1 MNASTQ
7 IKAEIRDPTATASRF
22 AENMATLL
30 DLERRARNAQSIAE
44 LGFVIV
50 NDSFRLFEFR
60 QALLLGRLRRGRHH
74 FAVSGIA
81 EANEDAAFVV
91 WAKALL
97 RHLDAL
103 PDRSCRTITTA
114 DVPER
119 LAAEWGDWLP
129 THLMLIPL
137 TNRGL
142 NLGMLVFGR
151 DAPAS
156 DPELRLLGVLS
167 DAYAHAWEATLR
179 GRRIALNDLRPSWRR
194 VAAVFA
200 VLVAGVLGFVQV
212 PITVLAQAQVVPR
225 DSAILRSAIDAVI
238 EDVVV
243 HPNEAVIAGQPLV
256 RFDGRR
262 ILSQLEA
269 ARLAVVAAET
279 ELQQTRQL
287 ALSDPAARL
296 RVPVLQGQLDLRRS
310 EVGFLEQQQQRLTVV
325 SPTAGVAI
333 FQNRS
338 EMIGRPIV
346 IGERLLEVADPSQ
359 VQVEIWLAVADAI
372 ALEPNAPIRLF
383 LNVDPGAAIDG
394 TVEFMSYIPTPGPEG
409 LASYRILADLTG
421 SHPMLRSG
429 LKGTARI
436 YGERVSLA
444 YYVFRRPLAAVR
456 ITLGL

>member
-1 MNASTQ
+1 MNASPQT
-7 IKAEIRDPTATASRF
+7 KAETRNPTMTASGF

-44 LGFVIV
+44 LGFVMV

-60 QALLLGRLRRGRHH
+60 QALLFGRLRRGRRH
-74 FAVSGIA
+74 FAVSGLA
-81 EANEDAAFVV
+81 EANEDAAFAV

-97 RHLDAL
+97 RHFDAL
-103 PDRSCRTITTA
+103 PDRACRTITAA

-129 THLMLIPL
+129 THMVLVPL

-142 NLGMLVFGR
+142 DLGMLAFVR
-151 DAPAS
+151 DAAAI

-167 DAYAHAWEATLR
+167 DAYAHAWEASLR
-179 GRRIALNDLRPSWRR
+179 GRRIVRKDLRSSRR
-194 VAAVFA
+194 RIAAVFA
-200 VLVAGVLGFVQV
+200 VLVAAALGFVQV
-212 PITVLAQAQVVPR
+212 PLTVLAQAQVVSR
-225 DSAILRSAIDAVI
+225 DSAIMRSPIDAVI

-243 HPNEAVIAGQPLV
+243 QPNEAVIAGQPLV

-262 ILSQLEA
+262 ISSQLEA

-310 EVGFLEQQQQRLTVV
+310 EVGFLEQQQERLTVV
-325 SPTAGVAI
+325 SPAAGVAI

-338 EMIGRPIV
+338 EMIGRPIT
-346 IGERLLEVADPSQ
+346 IGERLLEVADPTQ
-359 VQVEIWLAVADAI
+359 VRVEIWLAVADAI
-372 ALEPNAPIRLF
+372 ALEPHASIRLF
-383 LNVDPGAAIDG
+383 LNVDPGAAING

-409 LASYRILADLTG
+409 LASYRIFADLTG

-429 LKGTARI
+429 LQGTARI

-444 YYVFRRPLAAVR
+444 YYVFRRPLAAAR
-456 ITLGL
+456 ISLGL

>member
-1 MNASTQ
+1 MYASPQ
-7 IKAEIRDPTATASRF
+7 IKAENRNPTATTSRF

-44 LGFVIV
+44 LGFVMV

-60 QALLLGRLRRGRHH
+60 QALLLGRLRRGRRH
-74 FAVSGIA
+74 FAVSGLA
-81 EANEDAAFVV
+81 EANEDAAFAV

-103 PDRSCRTITTA
+103 LDRSCRTITAA

-129 THLMLIPL
+129 THLVLIPL

-142 NLGMLVFGR
+142 DLGMLAFGR
-151 DAPAS
+151 DAAAS

-167 DAYAHAWEATLR
+167 DAYAHAWEASLH
-179 GRRIALNDLRPSWRR
+179 GRRIVLKDLRSSWRR
-194 VAAVFA
+194 IAAVFA
-200 VLVAGVLGFVQV
+200 VLVVGALGFVQV

-225 DSAILRSAIDAVI
+225 DSAILRSPIDAVI

-262 ILSQLEA
+262 ISSQLEA

-310 EVGFLEQQQQRLTVV
+310 EVGFLEQQQERLTVV
-325 SPTAGVAI
+325 SPAAGIAI

-338 EMIGRPIV
+338 EMIGQPIT
-346 IGERLLEVADPSQ
+346 IGERLLEVADPTQ
-359 VQVEIWLAVADAI
+359 VRVEIWLAVADAI
-372 ALEPNAPIRLF
+372 ALEPHAQIRLF
-383 LNVDPGAAIDG
+383 LNVDPGAAING

-429 LKGTARI
+429 LQGTARI

-444 YYVFRRPLAAVR
+444 YYVFRRPLAAAR
-456 ITLGL
+456 ISLGL

>member
-1 MNASTQ
+1 MNASPQ
-7 IKAEIRDPTATASRF
+7 IKAELRNPTATASRF

-44 LGFVIV
+44 LGFVMV

-60 QALLLGRLRRGRHH
+60 QALLLGSLRRGRRH
-74 FAVSGIA
+74 FAVSGLA
-81 EANEDAAFVV
+81 EANEDAAFAV

-97 RHLDAL
+97 SHLDAL
-103 PDRSCRTITTA
+103 LDRACRTITAA

-129 THLMLIPL
+129 THLVLIPL

-142 NLGMLVFGR
+142 DLGMLAFGR
-151 DAPAS
+151 DAAAS

-167 DAYAHAWEATLR
+167 DAYAHAWEASLH
-179 GRRIALNDLRPSWRR
+179 GRRIVLKDLRSSWRR
-194 VAAVFA
+194 IAAVFA
-200 VLVAGVLGFVQV
+200 VLVVGALGFVQV
-212 PITVLAQAQVVPR
+212 PLTVLAQAQVVSR
-225 DSAILRSAIDAVI
+225 DSAIMRSPIDAVI

-262 ILSQLEA
+262 ISSQLEA

-310 EVGFLEQQQQRLTVV
+310 EVGFLEQQQERLTVV
-325 SPTAGVAI
+325 SPAAGIAI

-338 EMIGRPIV
+338 ELIGRPIT
-346 IGERLLEVADPSQ
+346 IGERLLEVADPTQ
-359 VQVEIWLAVADAI
+359 VRVEIWLAVADAI
-372 ALEPNAPIRLF
+372 ALEPHAPIRLF
-383 LNVDPGAAIDG
+383 LNVDPGAAING

-429 LKGTARI
+429 LQGTARI

-444 YYVFRRPLAAVR
+444 YYVFRRPLAAAR
-456 ITLGL
+456 ISLGL